1 MEEII
6 LRITLRYLSFKTECF
21 EIIDDGIKQTSEIAD
36 EFWKFDRKTAYIVT
50 TYKSTF
56 LSWGSG
62 ILSNVENLELKFT
75 DIAVMI
81 AALLDINIPSHSIGK
96 IPIEALNLNSKQRS
110 EAKISNAKQLHEQV
124 LNYEKYYYQKSDL
137 IKKAY
142 QGLDSQGLY

>member
-1 MEEII
+1 M
-6 LRITLRYLSFKTECF
+6 

-50 TYKSTF
+50 AYKSTF

-96 IPIEALNLNSKQRS
+96 IPIEALKLSSRQKS

-124 LNYEKYYYQKSDL
+124 LNYEKYYYHKSDL
-137 IKKAY
+137 MKKAY

>member
-1 MEEII
+1 MEESILRII
-6 LRITLRYLSFKTECF
+6 LRNLSFKTECL

-62 ILSNVENLELKFT
+62 VLSNVENLELKFT

-96 IPIEALNLNSKQRS
+96 IPIEALMLSSRQKS
-110 EAKISNAKQLHEQV
+110 EAKISNAKQLHEQL
-124 LNYEKYYYQKSDL
+124 LNYEQYYYQKSDL
-137 IKKAY
+137 IMS
-142 QGLDSQGLY
+142 GTL